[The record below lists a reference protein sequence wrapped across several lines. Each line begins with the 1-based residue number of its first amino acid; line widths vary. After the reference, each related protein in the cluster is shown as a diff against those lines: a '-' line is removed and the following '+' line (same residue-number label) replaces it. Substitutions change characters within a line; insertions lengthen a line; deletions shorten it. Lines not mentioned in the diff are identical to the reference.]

1 MGRKRTDPNLK
12 MIAGTDRPDREPQN
26 APEFDRISD
35 FPEAPLHLNIDGIQ
49 MWDNLGPQLVNTRVL
64 QVVDLYPLEQLCV
77 AWQMFRKKAK
87 ADMEIT
93 ASEHQALKALFSE
106 FGMTPASRSKVT
118 AQNEK
123 NIGNKFL
130 TNGRKKV
137 S

>member
-12 MIAGTDRPDREPQN
+12 VIAGTDRPDREIQDVPK
-26 APEFDRISD
+26 FDLIDD
-35 FPEAPLHLNIDGIQ
+35 FPAAPLHLNIDGIQ
-49 MWDNLGPQLVNTRVL
+49 MWNNLGPQLVNTKVL

-118 AQNEK
+118 AQNDK
-123 NIGNKFL
+123 NTGNKFAG
-130 TNGRKKV
+130 NGKRKA